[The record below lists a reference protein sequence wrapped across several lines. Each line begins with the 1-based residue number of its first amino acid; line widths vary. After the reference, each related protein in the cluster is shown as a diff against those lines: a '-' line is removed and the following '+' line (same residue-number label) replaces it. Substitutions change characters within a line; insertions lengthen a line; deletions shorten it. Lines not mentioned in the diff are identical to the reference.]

1 MEGMRYSVAPDN
13 IKVALVNPAPV
24 ASSFVNRFEREAAE
38 NCGRDDKPSF
48 VSRMAELAAEGL
60 SKKLSDGQSDESC
73 GESIAEVIQ
82 RELPKKIDK
91 GQEWVTFWN
100 GTSDRANEVIAGV
113 KCDATGSKS
122 PQYSKTW
129 KTAFELADAVRADVG
144 NAHYV

>member
-24 ASSFVNRFEREAAE
+24 ASSFVNHFEREAAE
-38 NCGRDDKPSF
+38 NCGRDHKPSF
-48 VSRMAELAAEGL
+48 FSRMAELAAEGL
-60 SKKLSDGQSDESC
+60 SK
-73 GESIAEVIQ
+73 SIAEVIQ

-113 KCDATGSKS
+113 KCDATGYKS
-122 PQYSKTW
+122 PQYSKKW